1 VGVHNGHDK
10 DSLYAMR
17 GEYSKIKTGEVFPGQ
32 LGGVIAPIAS
42 DGKTVYVP
50 VVNHSMTV
58 LNGGEITEESG
69 MTGEVVA
76 IDIATGKIKWNRELE
91 AGAYGATLV
100 VNDLVF
106 ATTADGV
113 IHALKKE
120 TGGEVWQSA
129 LPSGTNAGV
138 MVSGDML
145 LVGAGLPTA
154 EGQTSELVAYK
165 IGR

>member
-1 VGVHNGHDK
+1 
-10 DSLYAMR
+10 
-17 GEYSKIKTGEVFPGQ
+17 
-32 LGGVIAPIAS
+32 
-42 DGKTVYVP
+42 
-50 VVNHSMTV
+50 MTV
-58 LNGGEITEESG
+58 KSGSEVTEESE

-91 AGAYGATLV
+91 AGAYGATLIT
-100 VNDLVF
+100 NDLVF

-165 IGR
+165 IGG